1 MPPGLED
8 GTNERETMNDQAI
21 LEKIAQHP
29 KCRAVQLADWI
40 DIALEDVQASLAGL
54 IAVGD
59 VSAEPGISPAGRP
72 CQFYS
77 LSDKL
82 KASKAYQALAVR
94 AIAADF
100 ASAHAHLNKTDRA
113 IAFVR
118 ESGTAS
124 SYELHVVMG
133 LKPEQHASG
142 SLAPALADGRL
153 AKDGKSWILGPAA
166 KQEARAEEESGL
178 PYHTGGI
185 ISAAVGSEL
194 IQDMVSAERLPMAV
208 QVPTFLPQPASEK
221 SPHRAQKKH
230 PSAPG
235 AGSAV
240 AMPIYRCALWSDGIL
255 EVRRDGETVAEIPQ
269 AVGESIAA
277 FLGRLVGEGAAA

>member
-8 GTNERETMNDQAI
+8 GTNERDIMNDQAI

-40 DIALEDVQASLAGL
+40 DIALEDAQASLAGL

-59 VSAEPGISPAGRP
+59 VVAEPGTSPAGHP

-77 LSDKL
+77 LSDKF
-82 KASKAYQALAVR
+82 KASQAYKPLAVK

-100 ASAHAHLNKTDRA
+100 AAGHADLNKTDRA

-142 SLAPALADGRL
+142 SLANALADGRL
-153 AKDGKSWILGPAA
+153 AKDGKNWTLGPAA
-166 KQEARAEEESGL
+166 KPDPRAEDQVL
-178 PYHTGGI
+178 PSISQGERI
-185 ISAAVGSEL
+185 IPAAENSEL
-194 IQDMVSAERLPMAV
+194 MKRLDTPEEALSAIK
-208 QVPTFLPQPASEK
+208 VPTFLPQQAS
-221 SPHRAQKKH
+221 ALAA
-230 PSAPG
+230 PSDA
-235 AGSAV
+235 A
-240 AMPIYRCALWSDGIL
+240 PIYRCALWSDGIL
-255 EVRRDGETVAEIPQ
+255 EVRRNGETVAEIPQ
-269 AVGESIAA
+269 AIGESIAA

>member
-1 MPPGLED
+1 
-8 GTNERETMNDQAI
+8 MNDQAI

-40 DIALEDVQASLAGL
+40 DIALEDAQASLAGL

-59 VSAEPGISPAGRP
+59 VVAEPGTSPAGHP

-77 LSDKL
+77 LSDKF
-82 KASKAYQALAVR
+82 KASQAYKPLAVK

-100 ASAHAHLNKTDRA
+100 AAGHADLNKTDRA

-142 SLAPALADGRL
+142 SLANALADGRL
-153 AKDGKSWILGPAA
+153 AKDGKKWILGPAA
-166 KQEARAEEESGL
+166 KQDPRAEENLGL
-178 PYHTGGI
+178 PCHKGGV
-185 ISAAVGSEL
+185 ISAADSIELIKGVGSP
-194 IQDMVSAERLPMAV
+194 ERLPMAV
-208 QVPTFLPQPASEK
+208 DVPTFVPQQASAKPPRSAHKEDM
-221 SPHRAQKKH
+221 P
-230 PSAPG
+230 APG
-235 AGSAV
+235 AASSV
-240 AMPIYRCALWSDGIL
+240 ATPVYRCALWSDGIL
-255 EVRRDGETVAEIPQ
+255 EVRRDGQTVAEVPQ